1 MRGDFTCNEFTQ
13 VTTLFDG
20 TFCKKRGFAYK
31 KATNMFQQ
39 MVLDIISK
47 CTMCC

>member
-1 MRGDFTCNEFTQ
+1 MKGELTCNEFTK

-20 TFCKKRGFAYK
+20 TFCRKWGFAYRK
-31 KATNMFQQ
+31 GTNMFQQ

-47 CTMCC
+47 CTMCS